1 MRAVAV
7 LCGAWLVA
15 GGAGLAGAQPPAAS
29 GLARFEQP
37 IPTAAT
43 KVGMVPIPASTDGRI
58 RAFWMSETEI
68 PWEVF
73 DVFAYR
79 LDEEQGSPKA
89 DGISRPSKPYLP
101 PDRGFGHEGYAAICM
116 TRLNAEGFCRWLS
129 WKSGKV
135 YRLATAEEWEHA
147 CRAGAKTKFPFGDD
161 GTVLGEHAWFAE
173 NSEATPH
180 PVRSKKPNAWGLYDM
195 LGNVQE
201 WVSSADAKPVTMGG
215 SFRDDAAKLTP
226 GGRAA
231 QEPSWNASDPQIPK
245 SKWWL
250 SDGSFVGFRVV
261 CEQDPPAP
269 VSTPGTPEKKPDVPK
284 SDEKSVGTKEPK
296 SNGT

>member
-1 MRAVAV
+1 MTCVLWLMAGAVA
-7 LCGAWLVA
+7 AE
-15 GGAGLAGAQPPAAS
+15 PPAAQ
-29 GLARFEQP
+29 GLAKFEQP

-43 KVGMVPIPASTDGRI
+43 KIAMVPIPPSPDGKI
-58 RAFWMSETEI
+58 KACWMSETEI

-79 LDEEQGSPKA
+79 LDEEQGSPQA

-116 TRLNAEGFCRWLS
+116 TRKNAEEFCRWLS

-135 YRLATAEEWEHA
+135 FRLPTAEEWEHA
-147 CRAGAKTKFPFGDD
+147 CRAGAKTAYPFGDD
-161 GTVLGEHAWFAE
+161 AKLLGEHAWYAE
-173 NSEATPH
+173 NSDATPH
-180 PVRSKKPNAWGLYDM
+180 PVKSKKPNAWGLYDM

-201 WVSSADAKPVTMGG
+201 WVTSADAKPVTMGG
-215 SFRDDAAKLTP
+215 SFRDEAARVTP
-226 GGRAA
+226 ASRAS

-261 CEQDPPAP
+261 CEQDPPTP
-269 VSTPGTPEKKPDVPK
+269 VSHPGTPQKPPEAPK
-284 SDEKSVGTKEPK
+284 QGDKSGGTKDERP
-296 SNGT
+296 NGA